1 MQQPAGATPS
11 AASFDKKE
19 DLDFYSGCAFW
30 LPVGFEYDNAGVI
43 STAQC
48 NAVHPLPDSA
58 RRTMARRYTF
68 RIPEPF
74 CRALPN
80 SGRDEK
86 FSETRHIVF
95 WHNVICSFGLR
106 HHFHFCGHHAH
117 LHVRPPTWSRP
128 LPGGEGMDAAE
139 EDEAAVERRA

>member
-58 RRTMARRYTF
+58 RRTMARRDTF
-68 RIPEPF
+68 RI
-74 CRALPN
+74 
-80 SGRDEK
+80 
-86 FSETRHIVF
+86 SETFLSCPAQFRTRRKVF
-95 WHNVICSFGLR
+95 GN
-106 HHFHFCGHHAH
+106 
-117 LHVRPPTWSRP
+117 PPHYI
-128 LPGGEGMDAAE
+128 LA
-139 EDEAAVERRA
+139 